1 MCGQVSLPVLCLTF
15 SLPPLVAQASS
26 PWIEHTS
33 FPQGRYYC
41 RSVAISHIM
50 YQVSQDNVLPMID
63 RWCDFRFSIG
73 QLPRQLPSKK
83 TQWVRGKRGNP
94 QRTCSSRQQVQNY
107 LWCLGCVGNQ
117 RFCEKFSVSLF
128 FSKSLR
134 WWTQKSGK
142 SLLLPPAVDTIENTP
157 ARKRTPM
164 LYHHQRCSVE
174 NYKNFQT

>member
-1 MCGQVSLPVLCLTF
+1 MVGQADHHGLALSITCGQVSHPVLCLTS

-33 FPQGRYYC
+33 FSTSKILLPFCGDQ
-41 RSVAISHIM
+41 SHK
-50 YQVSQDNVLPMID
+50 YQVSQDKVLPMID

-94 QRTCSSRQQVQNY
+94 QRTCSSPQQVQNH
-107 LWCLGCVGNQ
+107 LWGLGCVGNQ

-128 FSKSLR
+128 SASHSVDELR
-134 WWTQKSGK
+134 KVGK
-142 SLLLPPAVDTIENTP
+142 VCYYSP
-157 ARKRTPM
+157 
-164 LYHHQRCSVE
+164 Q
-174 NYKNFQT
+174 